1 MNKKFSTLLTG
12 ALLVG
17 SLTANA
23 DPAPTGID
31 VTNVTKI
38 EQLASGTRYYVL
50 STTKVESKVAAATG
64 VYMDKATKGI
74 AMAGSVAAFNTAADV
89 SQILWSIKANSV
101 EGSNRYV
108 FTSKETGET
117 LSFDPA
123 NAIDV
128 SAGEVAVPGD
138 DDKACQMSSTE
149 TNWTYV
155 TNNDDATNLADV
167 VELACAFH
175 VDSTMQLGVNA
186 NGLIYAFKYAN
197 AATAKAPKNATV
209 LKIQAVQPGTIILG
223 AKDLNTQGED
233 AAEKYFTMGTGLT
246 LKDNIFAGEKWQ
258 AQTIVATGGATKADD
273 YVYAGSATSDLAAT
287 TDKYVVLNKI
297 GSDGKPSFNFAHID
311 TAYWDGVSDNKD
323 KWYKL
328 AVAEGKA
335 TIASDVVTG
344 IDSLARDG
352 GLAQEAFEF
361 QFTSNLFKD
370 SVIVAVAAEALKEK
384 GDATQ
389 EVFGRDTYWGED
401 NSTLADYITLSF
413 QKLSDANVLTLDKE
427 DQDNNIPF
435 YLAAPV
441 VKGTA
446 AAVKDGVYY
455 IQNKAG
461 QFLAAPIYNTFNK
474 VSVSDVK
481 WVTVDGGLQEV
492 AHMPAYQW
500 VILKDQVYSET
511 SPVTIT
517 NREFIVNKTV
527 DGTSVQFN
535 QKDAGSCLYVGAE
548 VLFEKESGKCDTKIK
563 TTDSLKLVQIT
574 DPAILGDSLLGY
586 KNFEKDSL
594 LVNRYTFN
602 YLHDYAD
609 NKYIVKSSKDSLAL
623 ATDGAQPLEIEPVV
637 GEDIYSYGFKV
648 TDDVAGRIKGL
659 KQLYRRAYNVYVP
672 TAKGKLYLAKNK
684 ENQYVFTSNLS
695 ATPFLFKEENDLT
708 NNKHY
713 HALLAIKESQ
723 GTDDEKYTKVGV
735 SDASVVLK
743 DQEMNE
749 TRTSTFFIGKYD
761 APLYR
766 RFNSLK
772 LEGNEGDAADTLRFV
787 EKYRGEYLQ
796 IEANKNFKVN
806 GIDFLGLYT
815 PDFTKDGKSFIVD
828 TALVNRDN
836 GDLKPQYLISIDR
849 TDKPAVP
856 GVACTDPAPHYDI
869 HGNETDAF
877 HCIHATPAVP
887 GFNFGKYLVN
897 FADSVAN
904 ATGNKDNYGWK
915 GYTRAGFVKAAHM
928 GDSLYILTG
937 QFANVTPATF
947 DTAAIKKAVKDGK
960 YDKEYIKD
968 LRGKEHKYVTWSMR
982 FVNPA
987 VAANEVEDDRAFLME
1002 SMKADEDNDI
1012 APVNGSWLK
1021 MQNGCLVMSGSNEGG
1036 SSSFEEITNGDDA
1049 LIFNVEKGNKDDFAT
1064 ENEAAPVVSEVK
1076 VIAANGGVQIVGAQG
1091 KKVVITNILGQ
1102 TVANTVLTSSDA
1114 TIATPAGVVV
1124 VAIEGEDAV
1133 KAIVK

>member
-23 DPAPTGID
+23 DPSPTGID
-31 VTNVTKI
+31 VANVSKI

-50 STTKVESKVAAATG
+50 STTKISAKVAATAG
-64 VYMDKATKGI
+64 VYIAKDIKGR
-74 AMAGSVAAFNTAADV
+74 AMAGTISGFNTAADV

-108 FTSKETGET
+108 FTNKQTGET

-123 NAIDV
+123 NAIDASGV
-128 SAGEVAVPGD
+128 EAVAPAD
-138 DDKACQMSSTE
+138 EDKAFQMTPTE
-149 TNWTYV
+149 TSWTYV
-155 TNNDDATNLADV
+155 KNNDDATGLADLA
-167 VELACAFH
+167 ELTCAFH
-175 VDSTMQLGVNA
+175 VDSTMQLVVNTTKGTVFA
-186 NGLIYAFKYAN
+186 IKYAN
-197 AATAKAPKNATV
+197 ANKYTGIKEGSI
-209 LKIQAVQPGTIILG
+209 LSIQAVQPGTLTLS
-223 AKDLNTQGED
+223 AKDLNTQGEK
-233 AAEKYFTMGTGLT
+233 AAEMYFTMGTNLT
-246 LKDNIFAGEKWQ
+246 LKGNIFAGGKWQ
-258 AQTIVATGGATKADD
+258 AQTIVANGGTTKADN
-273 YVYAGSATSDLAAT
+273 YVYAGSTTSSLAAT
-287 TDKYVVLNKI
+287 TTDCVVLNKI

-335 TIASDVVTG
+335 AIASDVVTG

-352 GLAQEAFEF
+352 GLVQEAFEF
-361 QFTSNLFKD
+361 QFTSDLFRD
-370 SVIVAVAAEALKEK
+370 SVIVAVGAKALKKK
-384 GDATQ
+384 GDATKK
-389 EVFGRDTYWGED
+389 VFGRDTYWGED
-401 NSTLADYITLSF
+401 NDGLTDYTTLSF
-413 QKLSDANVLTLDKE
+413 QKLSDANVLTLDQANE
-427 DQDNNIPF
+427 DNNLPF

-461 QFLAAPIYNTFNK
+461 QFLAAPIYNTYNK

-574 DPAILGDSLLGY
+574 DLAILGDSLLGY

-623 ATDGAQPLEIEPVV
+623 ATDGAQPLEIEAIV
-637 GEDIYSYGFKV
+637 GEDIRSYGFEV

-659 KQLYRRAYNVYVP
+659 KQLYRRAYNVYAP

-713 HALLAIKESQ
+713 HALLAIKEGK
-723 GTDDEKYTKVGV
+723 GTDDERYTKVGV

-787 EKYRGEYLQ
+787 EKYRKEYLQ
-796 IEANKNFKVN
+796 VEANENFKVK

-849 TDKPAVP
+849 TDKPTVP
-856 GVACTDPAPHYDI
+856 GVACPDKAPHYDI
-869 HGNETDAF
+869 NGNETDEY
-877 HCIHATPAVP
+877 HCIHATPAIP

-904 ATGNKDNYGWK
+904 ATGNKDNYSWK

-937 QFANVTPATF
+937 QFADVTPATF
-947 DTAAIKKAVKDGK
+947 DTAVIKKAVKDGK

-1002 SMKADEDNDI
+1002 SMKQEGENDI
-1012 APVNGSWLK
+1012 APVAGCWLK
-1021 MQNGCLVMSGSNEGG
+1021 MQNGCLVMSGTAGS

-1049 LIFNVEKGNKDDFAT
+1049 LIFNVEKGNKDDIAT

-1076 VIAANGGVQIVGAQG
+1076 VIAANGGVQIVGAEG

-1124 VAIEGEDAV
+1124 VAVEGEEAV